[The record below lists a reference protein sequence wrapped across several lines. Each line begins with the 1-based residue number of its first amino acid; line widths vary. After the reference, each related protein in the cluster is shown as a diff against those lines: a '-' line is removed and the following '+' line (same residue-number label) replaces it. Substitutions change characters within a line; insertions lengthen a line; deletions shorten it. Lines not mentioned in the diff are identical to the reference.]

1 MWRRAR
7 RLLGRTLRGTGG
19 LGAVEVARK
28 AAADARKAAAESQ
41 KTATESQK
49 LLRDIR
55 WELQEQRK
63 YLEAF
68 RHLAARDV
76 LTEVA
81 EFTSA
86 HQLGFEETLDR
97 IKSGRLSFARFGD
110 GEFRSM
116 LRSDFNLRFQP
127 WSAGM
132 SGDLRSVLT
141 FEGQD
146 ADRLLLGFPYPYR
159 NLHWS
164 GVWLDIWHEL
174 KPLLRTDLTYG
185 NSHVSRP
192 IFFQQ
197 LGTRGVDLWREVWAD
212 EEICVVTGEGSR
224 FSLTPA
230 LFDNIK
236 SSRYIYSTP
245 VNAYADL
252 PRLMAE
258 LESAD
263 PDQLYLVSLGPAGT
277 LVAAWLARRGRWA
290 IDIGHISDSWANVF
304 DSGKWPESL
313 DVRKK

>member
-1 MWRRAR
+1 MWRRAKG
-7 RLLGRTLRGTGG
+7 LLRQEFTAHKAAE
-19 LGAVEVARK
+19 GARKVAADAKK
-28 AAADARKAAAESQ
+28 AAADSAKTAAESE
-41 KTATESQK
+41 KI
-49 LLRDIR
+49 LRDIR

-81 EFTSA
+81 DFTGR
-86 HQLGFEETLDR
+86 HQLAFEQTLE
-97 IKSGRLSFARFGD
+97 RLKTQRVSFARFGD
-110 GEFRSM
+110 GEFRTM
-116 LRSDFNLRFQP
+116 LRSDYNLRFQP
-127 WSAGM
+127 WSAGLAA
-132 SGDLRSVLT
+132 DLRQVLT
-141 FEGQD
+141 TDGFD
-146 ADRLLLGFPYPYR
+146 TDRLMLGFPYPYR